1 MTLHP
6 SLMHRRTLL
15 KFAAV
20 GLVTGPLAAAGAAQP
35 NPVPPGRPGEFDF
48 LSGNWR
54 IAHRRRPAAGK
65 TEWDEFPGE
74 ATCWSILGGV
84 ASIEELR
91 IPARNFSGMGIR
103 LLDVEKKIWSD
114 FWVNAKSG
122 VLMTPGTT
130 GGFVNGVGI
139 FDAQDTDGDTPVII
153 RGMWD
158 RITPTSCRWT
168 QAVSRDNG
176 KTWDLDWEM
185 AWTRA

>member
-1 MTLHP
+1 
-6 SLMHRRTLL
+6 
-15 KFAAV
+15 
-20 GLVTGPLAAAGAAQP
+20 
-35 NPVPPGRPGEFDF
+35 
-48 LSGNWR
+48 
-54 IAHRRRPAAGK
+54 
-65 TEWDEFPGE
+65 
-74 ATCWSILGGV
+74 
-84 ASIEELR
+84 
-91 IPARNFSGMGIR
+91 MGIR

-139 FDAQDTDGDTPVII
+139 FDAQDTDGDKPVII